1 MKRTSLLIYL
11 FSFLLMVINISPVF
25 ATVEC
30 TSKMQ
35 KAIQGGIT
43 TKAHD
48 TLTSLKSTLDS
59 YNNAAIQ
66 YHQKCGKLPES
77 DTPIKLSDAAQQT
90 AFTLLAKENHIAQAI
105 VNPRNLRYTNVNWSA
120 QSPTTQECKKLRDTA
135 SKLQGN
141 LQTLQ
146 STAEIQLGIYRKDE
160 KIPVQCICDENIKN
174 AECSAYASEEKE
186 SEDQIDGCKTFPEY
200 LNELSSC
207 PLCPVF
213 SVILT
218 TDAKMAKDGWKA
230 FATELQ
236 KVVLAFFLAYL
247 AFNTLKVIASPAGAS
262 TGSYLKTILGLGFKV
277 AITYFMLA
285 NSEMIYKNFIIPVI
299 KGGLD
304 MGLTLLNIGNPGA
317 KECVNQA
324 SEFGVAA
331 GGELDASLLSSIY
344 NTVKCFGESA
354 AIMPAVGRGLICVG
368 WENPHGI
375 LQTVGLSIPNFSM
388 WLTGLILYIFGVA
401 IWMVIG
407 FYLIDCSV
415 QLGIVCA
422 ITPIFI
428 ACWPFK
434 ITETYAKKGV
444 QTLMNVFFNFAL
456 AGVML
461 VIGMIIVGYAATG
474 NQSAAGGESGGL
486 DAMKNALNLNDVS
499 TLEKIASLDGLQILI
514 LVACCIFAFKLIAA
528 INNVSDQFAQGS
540 GSNIAPKIGGLA
552 ASTAKSVG
560 AGALKIAGK
569 GAATAAEVIADKT
582 GVSDGAQRLKNATTS
597 AIKGSVLGAA
607 SKAGAK
613 IGLKKYQPKQQQG
626 MPTQNS
632 NKNQETT
639 KNSEKSQN
647 QEEKKRQNTNV
658 EP

>member
-1 MKRTSLLIYL
+1 MKKTSLFLSL
-11 FSFLLMVINISPVF
+11 FSFLILVANITPVF
-25 ATVEC
+25 AAVEC
-30 TSKMQ
+30 TSEMQ
-35 KAIQGGIT
+35 KAIQEKIPS
-43 TKAHD
+43 KAHD
-48 TLTSLKSTLDS
+48 TLTSLKTALDN

-66 YHQKCGKLPES
+66 YSQKCNKLPES
-77 DTPIKLSDAAQQT
+77 DTPVKLSDAAQQS
-90 AFTLLAKENHIAQAI
+90 AFTILAKENNVAQAI
-105 VNPRNLRYTNVNWSA
+105 VNPRNLKYTNVSWSA
-120 QSPTTQECKKLRDTA
+120 QTPKNSECTNLKNKA
-135 SKLQGN
+135 SQLQGTI
-141 LQTLQ
+141 QSLQ
-146 STAEIQLGIYRKDE
+146 STAEIQLGIYRKD
-160 KIPVQCICDENIKN
+160 KNIPVQCTCDENVKN
-174 AECSAYASEEKE
+174 AECTAYASADKE
-186 SEDQIDGCKTFPEY
+186 SENQISGCKTFPEY

-207 PLCPVF
+207 PLCSVF

-230 FATELQ
+230 FAKELQ

-262 TGSYLKTILGLGFKV
+262 TGSYLKTIFGLGFKV
-277 AITYFMLA
+277 AIAYYMLA

-331 GGELDASLLSSIY
+331 GGELDSSLLSSIY

-368 WENPHGI
+368 WENPHG
-375 LQTVGLSIPNFSM
+375 LLSNVGLSIPNFGM
-388 WLTGLILYIFGVA
+388 WLTGLVLYVFGVA

-444 QTLMNVFFNFAL
+444 QVLMNVFFNFAL

-461 VIGMIIVGYAATG
+461 VVGMVIVGYAVTG
-474 NQSAAGGESGGL
+474 NQSAEGGSSGGL
-486 DAMKNALNLNDVS
+486 EEMRNALNLNDVS

-540 GSNIAPKIGGLA
+540 GSSIGNKMGGLA
-552 ASTAKSVG
+552 ASTAKSITVG
-560 AGALKIAGK
+560 GLTAVGKSAKTAIGAAAEQTGLTAGIKRIKNAAAGA
-569 GAATAAEVIADKT
+569 
-582 GVSDGAQRLKNATTS
+582 
-597 AIKGSVLGAA
+597 VLGAA
-607 SKAGAK
+607 SKAGAMA
-613 IGLKKYQPKQQQG
+613 GLKKYQPKAQQG
-626 MPTQNS
+626 MP
-632 NKNQETT
+632 
-639 KNSEKSQN
+639 SQN
-647 QEEKKRQNTNV
+647 NAGTKKEAATPRAADKAPRPAEKQNQNAKREQ
-658 EP
+658 

>member
-1 MKRTSLLIYL
+1 MKRTITFIYL
-11 FSFLLMVINISPVF
+11 FSFLMMMANIAPVF
-25 ATVEC
+25 AAVEC
-30 TSKMQ
+30 TSENQ
-35 KAIQGGIT
+35 KAIREGIT

-48 TLTSLKSTLDS
+48 TLVNLKSTIDS
-59 YNNAAIQ
+59 YNNTALQ
-66 YHQKCGKLPES
+66 YNQKCNKLPES
-77 DTPIKLSDAAQQT
+77 DSPVKLSAAAQQS
-90 AFTLLAKENHIAQAI
+90 AFTILAKENNTAQAI
-105 VNPRNLRYTNVNWSA
+105 VNPRNLKYTNVNWSA
-120 QSPTTQECKKLRDTA
+120 QSPKTSECVKLKNIA
-135 SKLQGN
+135 SKIQSN
-141 LQTLQ
+141 IQTLL
-146 STAEIQLGIYRKDE
+146 SNAEIQLGIYRKD
-160 KIPVQCICDENIKN
+160 KKMPVSCYCENDKETKN
-174 AECSAYASEEKE
+174 AECTAYASEEKE
-186 SEDQIDGCKTFPEY
+186 TENQIDGCKTFPEY
-200 LNELSSC
+200 LNDLSSC

-218 TDAKMAKDGWKA
+218 TDAKMAKDGWNA
-230 FATELQ
+230 FAKQLQ
-236 KVVLAFFLAYL
+236 KVVIAFFLAYL

-262 TGSYLKTILGLGFKV
+262 TGSYLKTIFGLGFKV

-304 MGLTLLNIGNPGA
+304 MGLALLNIGNPGA
-317 KECVNQA
+317 KECVNQT
-324 SEFGVAA
+324 SEFGVSG

-368 WENPHGI
+368 WENPNG
-375 LQTVGLSIPNFSM
+375 LLSNVGLSIPNFGM
-388 WLTGLILYIFGVA
+388 WLTGIILYIFGVA

-461 VIGMIIVGYAATG
+461 VIGMIIVGYAAAG
-474 NQSAAGGESGGL
+474 NQSAASAESGGL
-486 DAMKNALNLNDVS
+486 DAMKNALNLNDIN

-540 GSNIAPKIGGLA
+540 GSSIGAKIGGLA

-560 AGALKIAGK
+560 AGALKIASK
-569 GAATAAEVIADKT
+569 GAATAAGAIADKT
-582 GVSDGAQRLKNATTS
+582 GVATGAQSLKDAT
-597 AIKGSVLGAA
+597 KGAVLGAA

-626 MPTQNS
+626 MPMQNS

-647 QEEKKRQNTNV
+647 NEEKKQQNTNV